1 MLTISWSLFYF
12 VDWCYV
18 IASKQFSK
26 IIVWTF
32 LRLAFG
38 IEDTCILLTGSLT
51 VFSIKSRNICR
62 VGPMPSEENTVSCY
76 LHWPTWAYWPTSSAV
91 GFLVSSRSVINH
103 LRNRPRPWF
112 AAWSLHSITY
122 TSYTYNYIYIYT
134 YIYIYIHIQG
144 VVQLCYPLLSL
155 ITNRDLHVEYHVPL
169 GKLQLRMQGCCHH
182 HKATTPMT
190 QRQHHWRSYKLRLKR
205 WKLELRWSVWDPDGS
220 RFV

>member
-1 MLTISWSLFYF
+1 MS
-12 VDWCYV
+12 
-18 IASKQFSK
+18 
-26 IIVWTF
+26 
-32 LRLAFG
+32 
-38 IEDTCILLTGSLT
+38 LLT
-51 VFSIKSRNICR
+51 NIFCCR
-62 VGPMPSEENTVSCY
+62 FAGIISKCHQPSSQ
-76 LHWPTWAYWPTSSAV
+76 SSKT
-91 GFLVSSRSVINH
+91 LVRCLI
-103 LRNRPRPWF
+103 
-112 AAWSLHSITY
+112 ITFD
-122 TSYTYNYIYIYT
+122 YIYIIIII